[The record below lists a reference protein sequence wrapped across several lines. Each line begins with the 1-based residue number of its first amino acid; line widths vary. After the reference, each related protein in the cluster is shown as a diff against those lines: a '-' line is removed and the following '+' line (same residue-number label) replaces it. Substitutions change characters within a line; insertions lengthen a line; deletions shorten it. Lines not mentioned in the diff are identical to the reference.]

1 MNKSIVTFDD
11 EQIKMYLS
19 NAVRGALPNMS
30 TKNAGFVNVR
40 LLHMYN
46 ILSNAISSYDS
57 VIRDYTNLHSKWL
70 SVAGFK
76 KKKKGWQ
83 ETKRKQQK

>member
-57 VIRDYTNLHSKWL
+57 VNTPTYIQSDC

>member
-57 VIRDYTNLHSKWL
+57 IQSDC